1 MQTYSRPPLTSSP
14 QGYELERVTV
24 SNRVVIRKSTESS
37 EYYEDGD
44 GDDDDEEAVEEQT

>member
-1 MQTYSRPPLTSSP
+1 MQSYSRPSP

-24 SNRVVIRKSTESS
+24 SNRVVIPQKSKSTESS

-44 GDDDDEEAVEEQT
+44 DDDDEEAVEEQT